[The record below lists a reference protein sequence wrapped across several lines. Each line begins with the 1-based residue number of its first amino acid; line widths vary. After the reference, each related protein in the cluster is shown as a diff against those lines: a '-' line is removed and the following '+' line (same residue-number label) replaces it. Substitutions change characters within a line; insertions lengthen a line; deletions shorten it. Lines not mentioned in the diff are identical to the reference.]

1 MQRVALITGA
11 SSGIGLALAHML
23 AEEGF
28 ALTVVSRRADKL
40 AVAEQEL
47 AAAGATVLAVAANL
61 ADDAEIARMISEH
74 REHYGRLDVLVN
86 NAGVGIGQAAGDIT
100 ERALDLQLGTN
111 LRAPILAYREA
122 LPLLQAAAQE
132 HGVAR
137 VINTSSITALYPQA
151 WLSVY
156 SATKAAVRSLTTSM
170 NKELSTQG
178 IHSTALCPGYVE
190 TPMTEFAQGHVPA
203 EQMIRPADIAEAVRM
218 LLRLSPACI
227 VPEIPFVRP
236 GEALL

>member
-11 SSGIGLALAHML
+11 SSGIGLAIAHML

-28 ALTVVSRRADKL
+28 ALTIVGRRADKL

-47 AAAGATVLAVAANL
+47 AAAGATVLAIAANL
-61 ADDAEIARMISEH
+61 ADDAEVPRMVAEH
-74 REHYGRLDVLVN
+74 AERYGRLDVLVN
-86 NAGVGIGQAAGDIT
+86 NAGVGIGQPIGELT

-111 LRAPILAYREA
+111 LRAPMLTYREA

-132 HGVAR
+132 LGVAR
-137 VINTSSITALYPQA
+137 VINTSSITALAPQA

-156 SATKAAVRSLTTSM
+156 SATKAAVRSLTISM
-170 NKELSTQG
+170 NKELSAQG

-203 EQMIRPADIAEAVRM
+203 EEMIRPSDIAEAVRM